1 MLVLDNLETAC
12 KTKPNLLKGNTLE
25 LSQPLFYTP
34 WPYTPKKSKSGLS
47 TGAKAGIG
55 VGAGVGGLA
64 LIIAV
69 ACLFKR
75 RKKRP
80 EQAPEPEAAM
90 GNNRAMGDHQK
101 HELPPA
107 DYRQSVPPSELS
119 TGANQ
124 LELSGNP
131 LSDPLYLPKDGETQS
146 KNTGV
151 PQSPPSELP

>member
-1 MLVLDNLETAC
+1 MLVLDNLETGC
-12 KTKPNLLKGNTLE
+12 KTKPNLLKGNILE

-34 WPYTPKKSKSGLS
+34 WPYTSKKPKTGLS
-47 TGAKAGIG
+47 TGTKAGIG

-64 LIIAV
+64 PITAA

-90 GNNRAMGDHQK
+90 RDGQK
-101 HELPPA
+101 HEMPPE

-131 LSDPLYLPKDGETQS
+131 LSNPLYIPKDGEIKP

-151 PQSPPSELP
+151 PQSSPSGLPAN